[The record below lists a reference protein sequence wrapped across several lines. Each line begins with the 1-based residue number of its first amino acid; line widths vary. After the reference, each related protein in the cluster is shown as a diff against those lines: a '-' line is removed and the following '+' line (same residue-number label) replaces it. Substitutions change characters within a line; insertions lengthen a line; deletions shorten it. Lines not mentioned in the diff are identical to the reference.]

1 MPTIPEKNTPKEP
14 RLDAGRSSRPLYRQV
29 RDYIET
35 RIGSGQWPP
44 ETRIPSENELVAS
57 MGVSRM
63 TVNRAL
69 RELAGEGHLHR
80 VQGVGTFVA
89 LRKPQAAL
97 LKICSIAEEIQS
109 RGGEHTSDV
118 RLLSRETPPRDVAAI
133 LGLPART
140 MAFHAVLV
148 HRDRGLPIQLA
159 ERWVNPAVAPD
170 FLNQDF
176 TRLTPSDYLVRVAPV
191 TEVEHVIE
199 AVVADESTR
208 RLLEIA
214 PGEPCLV
221 LHRTVWSGPLVASCN
236 RFVYPGSRYRIGGR
250 FKPTSAIHG
259 FMP

>member
-1 MPTIPEKNTPKEP
+1 MPKSAGERAPEM
-14 RLDAGRSSRPLYRQV
+14 LGFAAGGSSRPLYRQV
-29 RDYIET
+29 RDYIEE

-44 ETRIPSENELVAS
+44 ETRIPSENELVSS

-69 RELAGEGHLHR
+69 RELAGEGHLRR

-89 LRKPQAAL
+89 RRKPQAAL
-97 LKICSIAEEIQS
+97 LEIRSIAEEIRS
-109 RGGEHTSDV
+109 RDGEHTSHV
-118 RLLSRETPPRDVAAI
+118 HLLQSEIPPGDVAAI
-133 LGLPART
+133 LGLPAGA

-148 HRDRGLPIQLA
+148 HLDRGLPIQLA

-170 FLNQDF
+170 FLDQDF
-176 TRLTPSDYLVRVAPV
+176 TRRTPSDYLVQVAPV

-199 AVVADESTR
+199 AVVADDR
-208 RLLEIA
+208 LCRLLHIEA
-214 PGEPCLV
+214 GEPCLV
-221 LHRTVWSGPLVASCN
+221 LHRTVWSGPLVASSN
-236 RFVYPGSRYRIGGR
+236 RLVYPGSRYRIGGR